1 MKVTVIKP
9 KVTTRPSGKK
19 QVAAYA
25 RVSTLSEDQSE
36 SFESQVDYYTKL
48 ISSNPD
54 FDFVGVYAD
63 HGISATQAKTR
74 PDFMRMLDD
83 ARAGKIDVI
92 YCKSISRFCR
102 NAADCQSI
110 AHELKSINV
119 EIIFEKEGLSTFNP
133 MSEMVFNFMSII
145 AQEES
150 RSISENTTW
159 ALEKLAEKGIR
170 HLGAHRVLGYTEKDG
185 VLVPDENANL
195 IRFIFEEYTQ
205 GVRTRD
211 IVEHLK
217 FLGAKTLRSGGDF
230 TSRGIQKILSN
241 IIYKGD
247 RLLQKQPHRDYIT
260 HKPDPSKEFNQYYI
274 KGAHEPLVSE
284 EIWNKAQEVK
294 IQRKESGKSGC
305 GSAFNKE
312 VREKRYARYA
322 INSHPLFGKVLCSCC
337 GEPFKRNIV
346 ISGGVKQYS
355 WHCMGKNKHNGCKN
369 HGMLESKLLQKI
381 GEVDYKDIDKV
392 LINEDKT
399 VEVIMKELPI
409 EVIQFFK
416 RAEKYNLLTK

>member
-170 HLGAHRVLGYTEKDG
+170 HLGPHTVLGYTEKDG

-195 IRFIFEEYTQ
+195 VRFIFEEYTE

-230 TSRGIQKILSN
+230 SDNAIHNILSN

-247 RLLQKQPHRDYIT
+247 RLLQKHPHRDYIT
-260 HKPDPSKEFNQYYI
+260 HKPDPSREFSQYYI

-284 EIWNKAQEVK
+284 EIWNKTQEIK
-294 IQRKESGKSGC
+294 KNHLESRDYGGGIK
-305 GSAFNKE
+305 FNKE
-312 VREKRYARYA
+312 IKEKRHSQYK
-322 INSHPLFGKVLCSCC
+322 NKSHPLMGKVFCSNC
-337 GEPFKRNIV
+337 GEPYG
-346 ISGGVKQYS
+346 ISYS
-355 WHCMGKNKHNGCKN
+355 MHNGISKKFWYCRGKLKHNGCKN
-369 HGMLESKLLQKI
+369 HGMLDEKLIQKI

-416 RAEKYNLLTK
+416 RAEKYGLISK